1 MIIIEFFFFLLLS
14 SLLISASSH
23 NNFSQYVCVCMR
35 KKIYYNTSHVKI
47 ENVPQFFF
55 FRAAAHTFQFLCSV
69 FAKLFYVEWFISG
82 TSYTRWKTMNQKKII
97 KRRRNNSKSN
107 RSDCYCTQV
116 SIHEV
121 WRQPSNARTRKRGRW
136 RRKQMNR
143 SRKMNINFS
152 FGLPLYRIETKY
164 PS

>member
-1 MIIIEFFFFLLLS
+1 MNSVFFLLLLS
-14 SLLISASSH
+14 SLLISTSSH
-23 NNFSQYVCVCMR
+23 HNFSQYVCACVCER
-35 KKIYYNTSHVKI
+35 KFITTQAMLRLRTCHN
-47 ENVPQFFF
+47 FFS
-55 FRAAAHTFQFLCSV
+55 RYIAAHTFQFLCSV
-69 FAKLFYVEWFISG
+69 FVKLVYVEWFISG
-82 TSYTRWKTMNQKKII
+82 TSYTRWKTMNQKIS

-121 WRQPSNARTRKRGRW
+121 WRQPSNARIRKRGRW
-136 RRKQMNR
+136 RRKQKNR
-143 SRKMNINFS
+143 SRKMNINFL